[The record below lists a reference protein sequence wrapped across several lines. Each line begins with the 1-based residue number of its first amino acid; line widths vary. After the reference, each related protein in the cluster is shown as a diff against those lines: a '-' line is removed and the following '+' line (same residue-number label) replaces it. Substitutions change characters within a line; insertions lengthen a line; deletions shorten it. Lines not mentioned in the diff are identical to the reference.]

1 MGLEVTLLTGRTID
15 QGCGKEAG
23 KFSEEYVENV
33 AVCEMNAE
41 DMKKLGIKDNSNVK
55 VTTEFGSVVLKAK
68 KSRRIKTPSMAFIP
82 YGPWVNQVL
91 ASNTDGTGMPS
102 LKGIKATVEPSDSEI
117 QSIHE
122 LLLNVQGKVM

>member
-1 MGLEVTLLTGRTID
+1 MEVTLLTGRTID

-23 KFSEEYVENV
+23 KLSEEYMENV

-68 KSRRIKTPSMAFIP
+68 KSKRIKTSSMAFIP

-102 LKGIKATVEPSDSEI
+102 LKGVKATVEPSDSEVL
-117 QSIHE
+117 SIRK
-122 LLLNVQGKVM
+122 LLLNVQGKDM

>member
-1 MGLEVTLLTGRTID
+1 LEVTLLTGRTID

-23 KFSEEYVENV
+23 KLSEEYKENV

-68 KSRRIKTPSMAFIP
+68 KSKRIKASSMAFIP

-102 LKGIKATVEPSDSEI
+102 LKGVKATVEPSDSEVL
-117 QSIHE
+117 SIRE
-122 LLLNVQGKVM
+122 LLFNVQGKVM

>member
-1 MGLEVTLLTGRTID
+1 LEVTLLTGRTID

-23 KFSEEYVENV
+23 KLSEEYMENV

-68 KSRRIKTPSMAFIP
+68 KSKRIKTSSMAFIP

-102 LKGIKATVEPSDSEI
+102 LKGVKATVEPSDSEVL
-117 QSIHE
+117 SIRK
-122 LLLNVQGKVM
+122 LLLNVQGKDM

>member
-1 MGLEVTLLTGRTID
+1 LEVTLLTGRTID

-23 KFSEEYVENV
+23 KLSEEYMENV

-55 VTTEFGSVVLKAK
+55 VTTKFGSVVLKAK
-68 KSRRIKTPSMAFIP
+68 KSKRIKTSSMTFIP
-82 YGPWVNQVL
+82 YGPWANQVL

-102 LKGIKATVEPSDSEI
+102 LKGVKATVEPSDSKVL
-117 QSIHE
+117 SIHE
-122 LLLNVQGKVM
+122 LLFNVQGKVL